1 MAWART
7 VRAFSMSNKSSDI
20 CNFVVYREV
29 FSTTLLSAPALALS
43 LSLCRATRAWHA

>member
-29 FSTTLLSAPALALS
+29 FSTTSLAVPA
-43 LSLCRATRAWHA
+43 LSLCRATRASHA